1 MNNLQ
6 LLDRD
11 RLLTSTQPEESLVFA
26 FGLEGF
32 SVISYFLV
40 RSAIQS
46 LLRGD
51 GSSSGGSL
59 FDVSLLHTE
68 EDSASESQW
77 EALRLSLVSEALRPV
92 PASRPVIVHIEDEEE
107 TQNAMLPPLDNNE
120 EEEEEEEEEGMM
132 RCSVVSPTT
141 ESDDPNETEGV

>member
-1 MNNLQ
+1 VNNLQ
-6 LLDRD
+6 LVDRD

-32 SVISYFLV
+32 SAISYFLV
-40 RSAIQS
+40 RNAIQS

-51 GSSSGGSL
+51 GSGSGGSL

-77 EALRLSLVSEALRPV
+77 EALRLSLVSEALRQV
-92 PASRPVIVHIEDEEE
+92 PASRPVIVHIENEEE
-107 TQNAMLPPLDNNE
+107 TEAE
-120 EEEEEEEEEGMM
+120 EEEEKEEEEAGEM

-141 ESDDPNETEGV
+141 GSDDPNETEGV